1 MTEPRNPKPEG
12 KKSVPK
18 RRFPRSLWLGVLLV
32 VAAPVLFMLVFISIP
47 AARDVPWVTL
57 LMFGLGIGLL
67 AAAVM
72 KAYRDSATYR
82 GKVGTPII
90 LAFAVALTGVFAYGT
105 LVGTRHLPASS
116 GAPRAG
122 QRAPDFTLPD
132 QDGRPVTLAELL
144 ASAPGSA
151 GRPGG
156 VVLIFFRGH
165 W

>member
-1 MTEPRNPKPEG
+1 MTESTVKM
-12 KKSVPK
+12 
-18 RRFPRSLWLGVLLV
+18 RRFPRSLWLGLFLVL
-32 VAAPVLFMLVFISIP
+32 AAPVLFMLVFISIP
-47 AARDVPWVTL
+47 ATRDVPWVTL

-72 KAYRDSATYR
+72 KAYRDGATYR
-82 GKVGTPII
+82 GKVGAPII
-90 LAFAVALTGVFAYGT
+90 LAFAITLTGFFAYGT

-122 QRAPDFTLPD
+122 QRAPDFSLPD
-132 QDGRPVTLAELL
+132 QDGRRVSLAELL
-144 ASAPGSA
+144 APAPGSA